1 MTDQEK
7 RVDELEKLRHKL
19 VEVFEG
25 VGCILGENHSVLDH
39 ISIAEDKL
47 LETVWDEIKK
57 LKVTG
62 VDQ

>member
-7 RVDELEKLRHKL
+7 RVDELEKLRCKL

-25 VGCILGENHSVLDH
+25 VGCILGANHSALDH
-39 ISIAEDKL
+39 ISNAEDKL

-62 VDQ
+62 DDQ

>member
-25 VGCILGENHSVLDH
+25 VGCILGANHSALDH

-57 LKVTG
+57 IKSNRR
-62 VDQ
+62 

>member
-25 VGCILGENHSVLDH
+25 VGCILGANHSALDH

-47 LETVWDEIKK
+47 LT
-57 LKVTG
+57 
-62 VDQ
+62 Q